1 MSALQRCLAD
11 HRHQIAQQNDYRG
24 YVYFISDGTAVKI
37 GVSRS
42 YATTRICTLQMGN
55 PRQLQMVSAIPA
67 NDPEGLESSIHRY
80 LDENHIRGEWYSM
93 TEEDLAWVRKR
104 FPPANIPGFA
114 AVMHTSGAAFK
125 YFGGLPE

>member
-1 MSALQRCLAD
+1 
-11 HRHQIAQQNDYRG
+11 
-24 YVYFISDGTAVKI
+24 
-37 GVSRS
+37 
-42 YATTRICTLQMGN
+42 
-55 PRQLQMVSAIPA
+55 MVSAIPA

-114 AVMHTSGAAFK
+114 AVLHTSGAAFK